1 MLIWTKPRLFLR
13 QKSWNYPNLHQE
25 MTKAEAHN
33 KVNKVLKN
41 GIIENINTFLQLSIE
56 SSWRTRNVITIE
68 QNTTVHVGQQLLEE
82 SSTPNKIKPEKEE
95 NRIK

>member
-1 MLIWTKPRLFLR
+1 
-13 QKSWNYPNLHQE
+13 

-95 NRIK
+95 NKNKIK